1 MQTRLEVQNSM
12 AQYLFGSKISLNR
25 IERSVAEWAMIDDY
39 QAVLDLS
46 CARKNM
52 LSHYMDLYQ
61 LRACGLCFDVAS
73 ARELRKHMDKAEIM
87 SAIGPDIPWQGA
99 SFDRVLMT
107 NCAPS
112 YISPGELFTEVFR
125 VLKPKGVFVAALSA
139 LPANCGNDG
148 LRHNR
153 DGVIAHLRELED
165 IGFSKVAYNRTRFG
179 RRCLIAHKAV

>member
-1 MQTRLEVQNSM
+1 MQTRLEAQNSM

-139 LPANCGNDG
+139 LPANWGNDG

>member
-1 MQTRLEVQNSM
+1 MQTRLEAQNSM
-12 AQYLFGSKISLNR
+12 AQILFGTKVSLNR

-46 CARKNM
+46 CVRENM

-61 LRACGLCFDVAS
+61 LRACGLCFDVVS
-73 ARELRKHMDKAEIM
+73 ARELRKRMDKAEIM
-87 SAIGPDIPWQGA
+87 SAIGADIPWQDA

-112 YISPGELFTEVFR
+112 YLSPGELFTEVFR
-125 VLKPKGVFVAALSA
+125 VLKPKGIFVAALSS
-139 LPANCGNDG
+139 LPVNCRNDG
-148 LRHNR
+148 PRHDR
-153 DGVIAHLRELED
+153 DLTIAHLRKLED
-165 IGFSKVAYNRTRFG
+165 MGFSKVAYNRTRFG